1 MTAKDIVVTCV
12 WTTDGFVLLDK
23 KNRPTDDE
31 AVLKIDE
38 GTETI
43 TVSIPSELSLI
54 TKKIIER
61 RVQSI
66 AKSGFSLPSSSL
78 RIGGGFK
85 VEINKTDVIPE
96 VLLQEGHK
104 YTLGEVSP
112 RERELKKQELRP
124 KLPSEMEDDYIPSFL
139 IHDPNEQ
146 QHSQISQVVKE
157 METPDETITT
167 TLEPTVSKVLNDSV
181 RMDLPIDS
189 LAGNFVIALSELGD
203 IYLTR
208 QKDSFTVEFARGRV
222 DFMVQSGEISIL
234 STDRVAEDDDF
245 IVSALKRAKG

>member
-1 MTAKDIVVTCV
+1 MTNKDIVITCV

-43 TVSIPSELSLI
+43 SVSIPTELSLI

-66 AKSGFSLPSSSL
+66 AKSGFAVPSSSL

-85 VEINKTDVIPE
+85 VEINKTDEIPE

-104 YTLGEVSP
+104 YTFGDITS
-112 RERELKKQELRP
+112 REKALKKQELRP

-146 QHSQISQVVKE
+146 DHLQISQVVKE
-157 METPDETITT
+157 MESPDETAAITFDS
-167 TLEPTVSKVLNDSV
+167 TVSSVPDDSV
-181 RMDLPIDS
+181 RMEIPSDS
-189 LAGNFVIALSELGD
+189 LAGNFIIALSEIGD

-208 QKDSFTVEFARGRV
+208 QEDSFTVEFARGRI
-222 DFMVQSGEISIL
+222 DFEVQNGEIVIQ
-234 STDRVAEDDDF
+234 STERVAEDDDF
-245 IVSALKRAKG
+245 IISAIKKAEG